1 MNKGQTFIHTIGL
14 DSYRSINQH
23 FQTIVEQ
30 QRQFHQWL
38 EDIVTDCKAAFE
50 KPDIRLLPKTP
61 TVKRSKKKT
70 KKRDSSDVFEQ
81 PSKKSL
87 RDNDETDVE
96 EEQPRRRPQ
105 RRAASRTVS
114 SSSSKAS
121 QTRKKKKVSG
131 DGPQLSITKVIEK
144 ENSEPV
150 LESTPENDR
159 LHIPKSMPNVMPIK
173 MSPLRK
179 HTVTGPCMKKAGPGH
194 VKDKV
199 LVFEDLMELSSPTTP
214 QNNSCTTTPKNNNSC
229 STTPVTQKKLYS
241 AVESNLY
248 EETIPVP
255 ETPEQNNNVSTP
267 DTVKGPEKQ
276 VLVSSVVTP
285 SRNNNNPSNVT
296 ETPNT
301 TLTPLAHT
309 GPKERRQSSRRSS
322 TCRRSRRTSRASLRK
337 SLKMIASQSK
347 LEMTKLRSQLQI
359 PAMASTAIVNQ
370 DSPSTE
376 GFLKDTATTERKVVH
391 TKLKLKKKEIPVD
404 DSSVVSSQQL
414 SKTSN
419 SSGGEEND
427 NSASCQQQS
436 NQSDKVLDTPKTSCN
451 EDEWFYEEVVQNLK
465 IVYVEDSDI
474 EQLSDIDDVK
484 KSDPDSEACEKNNA
498 GRKRGRSTFNAKDI
512 NNEVSES
519 SPLKEKTSPTDVSS
533 DTASVNKKPVCANTR
548 TKQRKN
554 TATSSV
560 SSNDDLA
567 LDRDSGL
574 GKDSDITRSTRS
586 KMRKPNAATSSVD
599 DSDADDE
606 RMAEEEV
613 VPVRQSTRTKQRK
626 QTASTASTT
635 SDLGDSSSEP
645 PLRTSSR
652 TKQRK
657 NTAALSASS
666 ADDEVMEVDG
676 NSQIRQSTRS
686 KARKPR
692 AAPMSVSSDEGDD
705 PFLMPDAPPMRSTR
719 TKTRKR
725 QLDEDNSAD
734 ESISKKSC
742 TEHSISQVED
752 SFEQLERLCNSS
764 ADFSNREIS
773 TPKSSDNSDTG
784 SAEKLTPSAKPPSF
798 VNNLSKVLPP
808 SALSTG
814 IMKSFIK
821 NKNSPAKLTIKEQ
834 QELRKKEL
842 SEKQKKDEQRL
853 QQRDALLKIRIEEQR
868 KKREERMKKAAD
880 QRQLLQKHDIDLKN
894 KLQRQREEK
903 LQQTENLREEKM
915 REEREKQRIRLKKMQ
930 EAEERRKLD
939 EEERLRKLKEQE
951 EEEKRLK
958 DLQAKKKEQEQR
970 ERQRLILEERRRQ
983 EERAAQVERERQA
996 EQERL
1001 KLALEEERQKEAERQ
1016 RLREQRE
1023 KAAALAQA
1031 EKERLEL
1038 EKRKERELQLKK
1050 NLEKQKEMARK
1061 QQEKWDKQKEE
1072 QKRQAAELQNL
1083 IAKHNASVTAPTQVK
1098 KAPLPKPTFINTTQN
1113 MSQSTNSDSYEMTPV
1128 RKYSRNSDNYDITDM
1143 KSDDST
1149 DDDEKPRRKIPAW
1162 AQGPNL
1168 KASLINQ
1175 HYHPPNLPQLFGP
1188 IDPPDLNLLFNKKK
1202 ARFNKRT
1209 SSAHWDSPIMKP
1221 GTTFLN

>member
-1 MNKGQTFIHTIGL
+1 MNKGQTTYIHTIGL
-14 DSYRSINQH
+14 DSYRSINEYMKS
-23 FQTIVEQ
+23 IEEQ
-30 QRQFHQWL
+30 QGQFHQWL
-38 EDIVTDCKAAFE
+38 EEILTDCKAAFE

-61 TVKRSKKKT
+61 SAKRSKKKI
-70 KKRDSSDVFEQ
+70 KKRDSSDVFEP
-81 PSKKSL
+81 PSKKCL
-87 RDNDETDVE
+87 KENDDTDAD
-96 EEQPRRRPQ
+96 EEQPRRRGRP

-114 SSSSKAS
+114 NSSVKA
-121 QTRKKKKVSG
+121 QTRQTKQISE
-131 DGPQLSITKVIEK
+131 DGPQLSIIKVIEN
-144 ENSEPV
+144 ENSENV
-150 LESTPENDR
+150 ASVSTPENDR
-159 LHIPKSMPNVMPIK
+159 LHIAKSNNMPAEK
-173 MSPLRK
+173 SPLRK
-179 HTVTGPCMKKAGPGH
+179 HAVTGVKKAGPGH

-199 LVFEDLMELSSPTTP
+199 HVFEDLIEVSSPTTP
-214 QNNSCTTTPKNNNSC
+214 RNNSCNTTPRNNSYN
-229 STTPVTQKKLYS
+229 TTPVTQKKLHNTLVS
-241 AVESNLY
+241 DVREGTES
-248 EETIPVP
+248 VS
-255 ETPEQNNNVSTP
+255 ETPEQDTCSAATP
-267 DTVKGPEKQ
+267 DTVKGPTRPVE
-276 VLVSSVVTP
+276 TP
-285 SRNNNNPSNVT
+285 SHIDHQPSNVT

-301 TLTPLAHT
+301 TLTPSARNESE
-309 GPKERRQSSRRSS
+309 GRRRSSVRSRRSS
-322 TCRRSRRTSRASLRK
+322 RTSLRK
-337 SLKMIASQSK
+337 SLKMLASQSK
-347 LEMTKLRSQLQI
+347 LEMTKLRNHLQI
-359 PAMASTAIVNQ
+359 PALPSAASVNQ
-370 DSPSTE
+370 DSPSTDR
-376 GFLKDTATTERKVVH
+376 LLTATPTTERKVVH
-391 TKLKLKKKEIPVD
+391 TKLKLKKKEIQVD
-404 DSSVVSSQQL
+404 PPAVSSPLL
-414 SKTSN
+414 SKATDHS
-419 SSGGEEND
+419 EEKEGV
-427 NSASCQQQS
+427 SAVCQPEYQQS
-436 NQSDKVLDTPKTSCN
+436 DRVLNTPEAKYDV
-451 EDEWFYEEVVQNLK
+451 DESFDELVIKNLQV
-465 IVYVEDSDI
+465 VYVEDSDI
-474 EQLSDIDDVK
+474 ELISDVDDNK
-484 KSDPDSEACEKNNA
+484 KNEQDSDSSEKNKNSDDT
-498 GRKRGRSTFNAKDI
+498 KRGRSTFTAKDI
-512 NNEVSES
+512 CKEVGEIS
-519 SPLKEKTSPTDVSS
+519 SGKEENLKTEDKTIDL
-533 DTASVNKKPVCANTR
+533 SVKPVRASTR

-554 TATSSV
+554 TVTSSV
-560 SSNDDLA
+560 SSNEDST

-574 GKDSDITRSTRS
+574 GKETEIVRSTRS
-586 KMRKPNAATSSVD
+586 KMRKPKSATSSVD

-606 RMAEEEV
+606 RAGGEEV

-626 QTASTASTT
+626 QTASTAST
-635 SDLGDSSSEP
+635 SDLGESSMEP
-645 PLRTSSR
+645 PVRTSSR

-657 NTAALSASS
+657 NAAASS
-666 ADDEVMEVDG
+666 VSSVDDEAMEVDG
-676 NSQIRQSTRS
+676 ESQVRQSTRS

-692 AAPMSVSSDEGDD
+692 AAPVSVSSDEGDD
-705 PFLMPDAPPMRSTR
+705 PFLMPGAPPMRSTR

-742 TEHSISQVED
+742 TEHSLTQVDD

-764 ADFSNREIS
+764 VDFSSSKETL
-773 TPKSSDNSDTG
+773 TPKSSEYSDTG
-784 SAEKLTPSAKPPSF
+784 SAEKTSLTKPPSF

-821 NKNSPAKLTIKEQ
+821 NKNSPAKLTVKEQ
-834 QELRKKEL
+834 QEQRKKEL
-842 SEKQKKDEQRL
+842 TEKQKKDEQRL

-903 LQQTENLREEKM
+903 LQQTENLREEKLK
-915 REEREKQRIRLKKMQ
+915 EEREKQRIRLKKMQ
-930 EAEERRKLD
+930 ENEERRKQD

-951 EEEKRLK
+951 EEEKK
-958 DLQAKKKEQEQR
+958 QKELQAKKKEQEQK

-1001 KLALEEERQKEAERQ
+1001 KQVFEEERQKEAERQ
-1016 RLREQRE
+1016 RLKEQRE

-1083 IAKHNASVTAPTQVK
+1083 IAKHNASVTAPAPVK
-1098 KAPLPKPTFINTTQN
+1098 KVPLPKPTFNTTQN

-1128 RKYSRNSDNYDITDM
+1128 RKHSWNHDNYDITDM

-1149 DDDEKPRRKIPAW
+1149 DDDEKPRRKIPSW
-1162 AQGPNL
+1162 ALGPNL
-1168 KASLINQ
+1168 KALLINQ
-1175 HYHPPNLPQLFGP
+1175 HYHPPELQNLFGP
-1188 IDPPDLNLLFNKKK
+1188 IDPPDLNQLFNKKK